1 MLPLGSIFFGGRALG
16 GAKSCHVRY
25 IFCVRLSSEA
35 ELQIIVHF
43 LSPFYRFLSF
53 LKSSLRC
60 KFRSLNRHYNIC
72 LTALKQIKSF
82 RIKLRM
88 APNSLL
94 RTLGLTPMIGTP
106 IIGNVGQVESYV
118 SSSEINDDNSE
129 SRYSYHSNSEEPPTS
144 AATPPPPSHGRNPIT
159 EFPISINLQA
169 YRLPQS
175 VLSQDHV
182 QLTTTSS
189 TYFENAQSLVQLVR
203 DQALLP
209 PRPFIHIKGSH
220 SEYGKAYGADKIDF
234 ELSLDMTPLLVG
246 DGLHQASHLRLAPLS
261 DNSISIT
268 NEKHSLKEDHETDLE
283 LWADKF
289 CRDPAVSKR

>member
-1 MLPLGSIFFGGRALG
+1 
-16 GAKSCHVRY
+16 
-25 IFCVRLSSEA
+25 
-35 ELQIIVHF
+35 
-43 LSPFYRFLSF
+43 
-53 LKSSLRC
+53 
-60 KFRSLNRHYNIC
+60 
-72 LTALKQIKSF
+72 
-82 RIKLRM
+82 
-88 APNSLL
+88 
-94 RTLGLTPMIGTP
+94 MIGTP
-106 IIGNVGQVESYV
+106 IIGNVGKVESHV
-118 SSSEINDDNSE
+118 SSSEINDGDSE
-129 SRYSYHSNSEEPPTS
+129 SRDSYHSDSDEPPS
-144 AATPPPPSHGRNPIT
+144 YSATPPPPSHGRKPIT
-159 EFPISINLQA
+159 ELPMSINLEA

-209 PRPFIHIKGSH
+209 PRPLIHIKGSH

-261 DNSISIT
+261 DNGISIT
-268 NEKHSLKEDHETDLE
+268 DEKHSLKENRETDLE